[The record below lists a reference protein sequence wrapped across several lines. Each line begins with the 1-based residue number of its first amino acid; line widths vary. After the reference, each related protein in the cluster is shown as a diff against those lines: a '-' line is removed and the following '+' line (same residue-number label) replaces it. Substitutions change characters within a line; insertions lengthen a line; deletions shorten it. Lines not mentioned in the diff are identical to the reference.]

1 MNQSKPENNPN
12 GGNSPQPVAPPPV
25 RYDLGAMLKANPW
38 LCRVIQIIRADPAYL
53 SLHLVTRA
61 AFEFGSLSLF
71 AHIDCVEAVDY
82 SIRPPNAALLMG
94 GPLMEFHEQHPLLE
108 NLSQVVPN
116 TDGMETYDPPVKFG
130 LLKMDQS
137 YVIAGQFALRL
148 EHWNMFKDVLG
159 MDDRQRQQNVAA
171 LQRGLAW
178 MEPFRLTGLKRFTR
192 RTFQS
197 GE

>member
-1 MNQSKPENNPN
+1 MNQSKPEDNPAD
-12 GGNSPQPVAPPPV
+12 GNRPQPLNPPPI
-25 RYDLGAMLKANPW
+25 RYDLVAMLKANSW
-38 LCRVIQIIRADPAYL
+38 LCRVSRIIRADTEYL
-53 SLHLVTRA
+53 GLHLITRA
-61 AFEFGSLSLF
+61 AFDFMSFSLY

-82 SIRPPNAALLMG
+82 SIRPPDPAILMG
-94 GPLMEFHEQHPLLE
+94 GRHMEFHEQHPLLE

-159 MDDRQRQQNVAA
+159 MDDRHRQQNAA
-171 LQRGLAW
+171 DLQRGLEW
-178 MEPFRLTGLKRFTR
+178 MESFRLPELKKFAR
-192 RTFQS
+192 RTVRS